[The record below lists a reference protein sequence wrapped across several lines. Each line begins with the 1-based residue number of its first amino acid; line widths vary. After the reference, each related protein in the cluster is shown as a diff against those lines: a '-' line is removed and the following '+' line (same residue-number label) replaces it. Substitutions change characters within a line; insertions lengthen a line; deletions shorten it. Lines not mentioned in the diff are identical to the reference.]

1 MPLVN
6 LGERLRTFTEYQLLE
21 GATFYRYEVLGE
33 QSELMVNEI
42 NRNSE
47 ATSSQ
52 ESQNTLSLVID
63 QAFFE

>member
-21 GATFYRYEVLGE
+21 GVTFYEVLGE

-42 NRNSE
+42 DRNSE